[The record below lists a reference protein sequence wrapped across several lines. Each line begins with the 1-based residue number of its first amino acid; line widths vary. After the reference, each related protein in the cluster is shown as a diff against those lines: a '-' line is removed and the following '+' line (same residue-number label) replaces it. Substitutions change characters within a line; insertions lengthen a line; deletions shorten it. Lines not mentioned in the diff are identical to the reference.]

1 MKKGAILMVGG
12 ILALSA
18 CNKKSDLPDYKVK
31 EAILDVYK
39 YRAEKPDS
47 LFAKVEG
54 VKVEDLNA
62 PIKQYGPVDVYNFEK
77 VTALQDGDNTVYEAV
92 YKVSFKGAE
101 GTETFKVKR
110 VDKLDGIVVGYAS
123 DIKPVSAPVRDSLA
137 VKKDSVAAKK

>member
-1 MKKGAILMVGG
+1 MKASALFMVSG
-12 ILALSA
+12 ILALTA

-39 YRAEKPDS
+39 YRADKPDS

-54 VKVEDLNA
+54 VNVDDLNA
-62 PIKQYGPVDVYNFEK
+62 VVKQYGPVDIYNFEK
-77 VTALQDGDNTVYEAV
+77 MTPLQDGDKTVYEAV

-110 VDKLDGIVVGYAS
+110 VDKLDGIVVGYAN
-123 DIKPVSAPVRDSLA
+123 DVKPIAPNADSIT
-137 VKKDSVAAKK
+137 VKKDSVAVKK

>member
-77 VTALQDGDNTVYEAV
+77 VTALEDGDNTVYEAV

-101 GTETFKVKR
+101 W
-110 VDKLDGIVVGYAS
+110 IS
-123 DIKPVSAPVRDSLA
+123 P
-137 VKKDSVAAKK
+137 

>member
-1 MKKGAILMVGG
+1 MKASALFMVGG
-12 ILALSA
+12 ILALTA

-39 YRAEKPDS
+39 YRADKPDS

-54 VKVEDLNA
+54 VNVDDLNA
-62 PIKQYGPVDVYNFEK
+62 VVKQYGPVDIYNFEK
-77 VTALQDGDNTVYEAV
+77 MTPLQDGDKTVYEAV

-123 DIKPVSAPVRDSLA
+123 DVKPVSTPVDSSA
-137 VKKDSVAAKK
+137 TVKDSVE

>member
-1 MKKGAILMVGG
+1 MKASALFMVGG
-12 ILALSA
+12 ILALTA

-39 YRAEKPDS
+39 YRANKPDS
-47 LFAKVEG
+47 LFTKVEG
-54 VKVEDLNA
+54 VNVDDLNA
-62 PIKQYGPVDVYNFEK
+62 VVKQYGPVDIYNFEK
-77 VTALQDGDNTVYEAV
+77 MTPLQDGDKTVYEAV

-123 DIKPVSAPVRDSLA
+123 DVKPIAPNADSIT
-137 VKKDSVAAKK
+137 VKKDSVAVKK

>member
-1 MKKGAILMVGG
+1 MKASAILMVGG
-12 ILALSA
+12 ILALTA

-31 EAILDVYK
+31 DAVLEVYK

-54 VKVEDLNA
+54 VKVDDLNA

-77 VTALQDGDNTVYEAV
+77 LSPLEDGDQTVYEAV

-110 VDKLDGIVVGYAS
+110 VDKLDGIVVGYS
-123 DIKPVSAPVRDSLA
+123 NDIKPVAAAPDSTT

>member
-1 MKKGAILMVGG
+1 MKASALFMVGG
-12 ILALSA
+12 ILALTA

-39 YRAEKPDS
+39 YRANKPDS

-54 VKVEDLNA
+54 VNVDDLNA
-62 PIKQYGPVDVYNFEK
+62 VVKQYGPVDIYNFEK
-77 VTALQDGDNTVYEAV
+77 MTPLQDGDKTVYEAV

-123 DIKPVSAPVRDSLA
+123 DVKPIAPNADSIT
-137 VKKDSVAAKK
+137 VKKDSVAVKK

>member
-1 MKKGAILMVGG
+1 MKSSALFMVSG
-12 ILALSA
+12 ILALTA

-39 YRAEKPDS
+39 YRADKPDS

-54 VKVEDLNA
+54 VNVDDLNA
-62 PIKQYGPVDVYNFEK
+62 VVKQYGPVDIYNFEK
-77 VTALQDGDNTVYEAV
+77 MTPLQDGDKTVYEAV

-110 VDKLDGIVVGYAS
+110 VDKLDGIVVGYAN
-123 DIKPVSAPVRDSLA
+123 DVKPIAPNADSIT
-137 VKKDSVAAKK
+137 VKKDSVAVKK

>member
-1 MKKGAILMVGG
+1 MKASALFMVGG
-12 ILALSA
+12 ILALTA

-39 YRAEKPDS
+39 YRADKPDS

-54 VKVEDLNA
+54 VNVDDLNA
-62 PIKQYGPVDVYNFEK
+62 VVKQYGPVDIYNFEK
-77 VTALQDGDNTVYEAV
+77 MTQLQDGDKTVYEAV

-123 DIKPVSAPVRDSLA
+123 DVKPVSTPADSTA
-137 VKKDSVAAKK
+137 MVKDSVK